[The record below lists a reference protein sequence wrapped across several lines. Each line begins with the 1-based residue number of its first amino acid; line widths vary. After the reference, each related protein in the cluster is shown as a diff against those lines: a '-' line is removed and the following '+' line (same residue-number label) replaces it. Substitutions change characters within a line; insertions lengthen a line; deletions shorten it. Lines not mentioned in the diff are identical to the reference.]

1 MGQCLCHVG
10 TKFPSSLAG
19 IAEVPDI
26 SFREKAHSVTEDDQT
41 VSVCAVAGKLAED
54 ILPLKVTISTTND
67 TAKSKLIIRYSFI
80 AEGRRCSDLWHMT
93 YPSLLP
99 RSLWH
104 MTYTSLLPR
113 SHPAF
118 YHLQFGKA
126 GEDLCVSARL
136 NHIIASSTRVAPL
149 LCARLVPM
157 HVGISQTCEIRSEA
171 WEMRLARR

>member
-1 MGQCLCHVG
+1 MIYSKRKSFVGQCLCHVG

-54 ILPLKVTISTTND
+54 ILPLKVAISTTNG

-93 YPSLLP
+93 Y
-99 RSLWH
+99 
-104 MTYTSLLPR
+104 TSLLPR
-113 SHPAF
+113 SCPAF
-118 YHLQFGKA
+118 HHLQFGKA
-126 GEDLCVSARL
+126 GEGLCVSARL
-136 NHIIASSTRVAPL
+136 NHIIASSMRVAPL
-149 LCARLVPM
+149 LCACPVPM
-157 HVGISQTCEIRSEA
+157 HVGICPD
-171 WEMRLARR
+171 L